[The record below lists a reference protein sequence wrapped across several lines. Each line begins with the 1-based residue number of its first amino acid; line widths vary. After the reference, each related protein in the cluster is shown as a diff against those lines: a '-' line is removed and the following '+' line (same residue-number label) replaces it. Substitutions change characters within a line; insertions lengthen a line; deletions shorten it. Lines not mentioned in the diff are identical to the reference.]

1 MKVCVCG
8 KGGTGKSTVVTL
20 LAHELAR
27 RGREL
32 VIIDTDESNAG
43 LSRMLGLRHSPRPLI
58 ELAGGKKKVMP
69 LMRGKP
75 VVSAIPEDKTGILM
89 QPEIRV
95 ADLPPEFA
103 TCNQGCCL
111 IVVGK
116 IHQALEGC
124 ACPMGVLTREFLKRL
139 HLSADEMAIVDM
151 EAGIE
156 HFGRGIETSVD
167 AVIAVV
173 EPSFESIA
181 TAERIKELATGAGA
195 RFAGAIVNKV
205 PTGEMERH
213 VVSELKTRNID
224 MLGVIHHHQEIA
236 EAALTGQT
244 LKGLKC
250 ADGAAYA
257 AEIMP
262 IVDALEEVAPSEQ
275 HATATRGVRR

>member
-1 MKVCVCG
+1 MKICVCG
-8 KGGTGKSTVVTL
+8 KGGTGKSTVVML

-27 RGREL
+27 RGKEL
-32 VIIDTDESNAG
+32 VVIDSDESNAG
-43 LSRMLGLRHSPRPLI
+43 LYRMLGLRRSPRSLI

-75 VVSAIPEDKTGILM
+75 VVSAIPEDKARILM
-89 QPEIRV
+89 QSQIRV
-95 ADLPPEFA
+95 ADLPPEFVA
-103 TCNQGCCL
+103 CNEGCCL

-167 AVIAVV
+167 AVIVVV

-181 TAERIKELATGAGA
+181 TAERIKELATDAGA
-195 RFAGAIVNKV
+195 RFAGVIVNKV
-205 PTGEMERH
+205 STGQMERH
-213 VVSELKTRNID
+213 VVSELKTRRID
-224 MLGVIHHHQEIA
+224 VLGVISHHWQIA
-236 EAALTGQT
+236 DAALIGQT

-250 ADGAAYA
+250 AEGPPYA
-257 AEIMP
+257 EEMVP
-262 IVDALEEVAPSEQ
+262 IVDALAEFALSQQ
-275 HATATRGVRR
+275 HATAMRDV